1 MRFRTGSTLA
11 VIAAA
16 GLLAGT
22 VVRAQAAEVGFLEML
37 FGARPAPAPQQA
49 PQAQAPQPAQDRAV
63 YRRATPRLGSA
74 RHRLQTRY
82 AALPVRIRVKEVK
95 ELEVSPRQTAI
106 DMKGGAA
113 AALLKDETLL
123 PGDIVVLNT
132 GAKVFTG
139 NPDKRHALRDFESV
153 QTSRFV
159 SKGTRKQLAGLF
171 TPVGAT
177 PASEARRVV
186 ARGPQST
193 PPIATPIPPQQT
205 AMRVINVW
213 KTAQ

>member
-11 VIAAA
+11 VITAA

-22 VVRAQAAEVGFLEML
+22 VIQAQAAEVGFLEML
-37 FGARPAPAPQQA
+37 FGARPAPQPVQQA
-49 PQAQAPQPAQDRAV
+49 QPPGALDDRAV
-63 YRRATPRLGSA
+63 YRRSTPRLGSA

-82 AALPVRIRVKEVK
+82 AALPVRIRAKEP
-95 ELEVSPRQTAI
+95 EVSDRQTPI

-139 NPDKRHALRDFESV
+139 NPDTRHAMRDFEPAH
-153 QTSRFV
+153 TSRFV

-171 TPVGAT
+171 TPVGAS
-177 PASEARRVV
+177 PANEARRVV

-193 PPIATPIPPQQT
+193 PPMATPIPSQQT

-213 KTAQ
+213 KTAP

>member
-11 VIAAA
+11 VITAA

-22 VVRAQAAEVGFLEML
+22 VVQAQAAEVGFLEML
-37 FGARPAPAPQQA
+37 FGARPAPQQVQPQA
-49 PQAQAPQPAQDRAV
+49 PAPLEDRAV

-82 AALPVRIRVKEVK
+82 AALPVRIRVKET
-95 ELEVSPRQTAI
+95 ELSPRQVAI
-106 DMKGGAA
+106 DMKSGAT

-139 NPDKRHALRDFESV
+139 NPDTRHALRDFEPV

-171 TPVGAT
+171 TPVGASPT
-177 PASEARRVV
+177 NEARRVV
-186 ARGPQST
+186 ARGPQS
-193 PPIATPIPPQQT
+193 PLPIATPIPSQQT

-213 KTAQ
+213 NAAP